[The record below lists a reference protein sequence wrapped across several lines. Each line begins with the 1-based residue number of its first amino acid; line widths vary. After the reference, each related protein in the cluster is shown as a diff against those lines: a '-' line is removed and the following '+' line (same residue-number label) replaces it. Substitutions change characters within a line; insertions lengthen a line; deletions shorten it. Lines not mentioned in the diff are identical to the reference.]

1 MTMSD
6 RRRAFALCLILAL
19 ALGLSVFP
27 GTPEYSIEAIRY
39 GTIRQF
45 PVSGL
50 VLGAPDSEKLDIAL
64 MFWLIRGQGRNILV
78 DTGFHREKWFKVFD
92 ITDFVRPDEAVRQA
106 GFDPAQISDI
116 ILTHAHWD
124 HLGGIDLFPNA
135 TVWIQKEEYAYYT
148 GPAWQEGGKNGGIDP
163 EDLVVLLL
171 RNTQGKLRLIDGDD
185 REIIPGIRV
194 FTGARHTFASQYI
207 RVEGNPVFVLASDNC
222 YLYRNIETRTAIP
235 TFEAAD
241 RDSNLKALDR
251 MAALAGAPERVIPGH
266 DPLVFSRFPTKG
278 RVAKIK

>member
-1 MTMSD
+1 M
-6 RRRAFALCLILAL
+6 RALSSCLTAATVLFL
-19 ALGLSVFP
+19 TVFP
-27 GTPEYSIEAIRY
+27 ATPEYSIEAIRY

-50 VLGAPDSEKLDIAL
+50 VLGAPGDEKLDIAL

-78 DTGFHREKWFKVFD
+78 DTGFHREKWFKIFN
-92 ITDFVRPDEAVRQA
+92 ITDFIRPDEAVRQA
-106 GFDPAQISDI
+106 GLDPAQISDI

-124 HLGGIDLFPNA
+124 HLGGIDLFPQA
-135 TVWIQKEEYAYYT
+135 RLWIQKEEFAYYT
-148 GPAWQEGGKNGGIDP
+148 GPAWQEGGKSGGIDP
-163 EDLVVLLL
+163 EDLVLLLL
-171 RNTQGKLRLIDGDD
+171 RNTQGKLKLIDGDN

-194 FTGARHTFASQYI
+194 FTGARHTAASQYVRI
-207 RVEGNPVFVLASDNC
+207 QGNPVFVLASDNC
-222 YLYRNIETRTAIP
+222 YLYRNLETRTAIP

-251 MAALAGAPERVIPGH
+251 MAVLAGAPERVVPGH

-278 RVAKIK
+278 RLAKIK